1 MGFEGMSGDEFKTI
15 ELKRMFIFYLVW
27 YSKKWSSLKIVKKKA
42 YNYLKKI
49 KNTKMI
55 LMIQAQQMIIE
66 FKLKLKF

>member
-55 LMIQAQQMIIE
+55 LMIQAQQMIID

>member
-42 YNYLKKI
+42 YSYLKKI

>member
-55 LMIQAQQMIIE
+55 LMIQVQQMIID